1 MANSRTNEMIS
12 TALFEMLM
20 SALRRLAAMPSAK
33 ASTGMLV
40 RLETAMSIEFTVV
53 TIQEKNY
60 RYSSSAI
67 VSI

>member
-1 MANSRTNEMIS
+1 
-12 TALFEMLM
+12 
-20 SALRRLAAMPSAK
+20 MPSAK

-40 RLETAMSIEFTVV
+40 RLETAMSIEFTVD